1 MSDVNLSYIGETA
14 KAGIISAEATLTNA
28 ITNIKSGTSM
38 GIGDMV
44 DLQCKMSAYTVSANT
59 FSALI
64 KEVSDTMKTVVQ
76 KTS

>member
-14 KAGIISAEATLTNA
+14 KAGIADAEVTLKSA
-28 ITNIKSGTSM
+28 ITSIKSGTSM
-38 GIGDMV
+38 GIADMV
-44 DLQCKMSAYTVSANT
+44 DLQYKMSAYTVSANT

>member
-1 MSDVNLSYIGETA
+1 MSDVNLSSIGETA
-14 KAGIISAEATLTNA
+14 KTGIAGAEATLTSA
-28 ITNIKSGTSM
+28 ISNIKSGTSM

-44 DLQCKMSAYTVSANT
+44 DLQYKMSAYTVSANT

-64 KEVSDTMKTVVQ
+64 KEVSDTMKSVVQ